1 MPPVIAVLL
10 IASCDPSLL
19 HCRPVETWHQTW
31 ESTQDC
37 RADRPT
43 IRDRLA
49 EQAGPDWVV
58 LARCRLYL
66 DEYREFDSRPL
77 GIASNAPQSPVY
89 EAASLSKAAMVSA
102 QGGFLTNRS
111 TSQSTN
117 ALTFGAWWRPG
128 G

>member
-19 HCRPVETWHQTW
+19 YCRPLETWHRTW
-31 ESTQDC
+31 ETTQAC
-37 RADRPT
+37 RADRPA
-43 IRDRLA
+43 IRDRL
-49 EQAGPDWVV
+49 EKQAGPDRVV

-66 DEYREFDSRPL
+66 DEDREFDSQPL
-77 GIASNAPQSPVY
+77 GIASHAPQSPIYV
-89 EAASLSKAAMVSA
+89 ADSRSKAAMVSA
-102 QGGFLTNRS
+102 QGGSLTNRS

-117 ALTFGAWWRPG
+117 ALTLGAWWRPG